1 MSFTFLKSQGYEIG
15 HSLCETEKLDF
26 AREMSEKAKKEKVSL
41 LVPADVVVAS
51 EVSADAVSK
60 TVPAKSIPSDLMGL
74 DIGPETRKIFS
85 EALESAKTVLWNGP
99 MGVFEMAPFAN
110 GTRAIA
116 EQMARITKKGAT
128 TVIGGGDSAAAIAQ
142 FGLENE
148 VSHVSTGGGASL
160 EFFEGKMLPGVEP
173 YII

>member
-1 MSFTFLKSQGYEIG
+1 
-15 HSLCETEKLDF
+15 
-26 AREMSEKAKKEKVSL
+26 
-41 LVPADVVVAS
+41 
-51 EVSADAVSK
+51 
-60 TVPAKSIPSDLMGL
+60 
-74 DIGPETRKIFS
+74 
-85 EALESAKTVLWNGP
+85 LESAKTVLWNGP
-99 MGVFEMAPFAN
+99 MGVFEMPPFAD

-116 EQMARITKKGAT
+116 EQLAGITKNGAT
-128 TVIGGGDSAAAIAQ
+128 TVVGGGDSAAAIAQ

>member
-1 MSFTFLKSQGYEIG
+1 
-15 HSLCETEKLDF
+15 
-26 AREMSEKAKKEKVSL
+26 MSEKAKKQNVSIL
-41 LVPADVVVAS
+41 LPTDVVVAS
-51 EVSADAVSK
+51 EVSAEASSK
-60 TVPAKSIPSDLMGL
+60 TVPANAIPPDLMGL
-74 DIGPETRKIFS
+74 DIGPDTRKIFS

-110 GTRAIA
+110 GTKAIA
-116 EQMARITKKGAT
+116 EQLAKITKNGAT
-128 TVIGGGDSAAAIAQ
+128 TVVGGGDSAAAIAQ
-142 FGLENE
+142 FGFENE